1 MSGQPSDH
9 PAAPEDGVATCQRC
23 GTCCR
28 QGGPA
33 LHSVDLALIRSG
45 RLRLDDLVTV
55 RQGEL
60 AFPPLGEH
68 PEVVRHEFLK
78 LRGTAGSWCCLFYDV
93 GARGCS
99 RYPDRPLACRV
110 LDCRDT
116 RALLDLAG
124 RDLLTRF
131 DCLPA
136 DDPLLSLARRH
147 EAECPCP
154 DLDSLRH
161 RLRRPEV
168 DRAALLAPLEAE
180 VNRDLAWRTRA
191 AATCHLSVER
201 ELFLLGRP
209 LFQLLQPLGIH
220 ARQEADGLRLV
231 PAAHRPAA
239 G

>member
-9 PAAPEDGVATCQRC
+9 PTASKDGAATCQRC

-33 LHSVDLALIRSG
+33 LHSGDLELLRSG
-45 RLRLDDLVTV
+45 RLRIDDLVTV
-55 RQGEL
+55 RRGEL
-60 AFPPLGEH
+60 AFPPLGEQ

-78 LRGTAGSWCCLFYDV
+78 LRGTGASWCCLFYDE

-99 RYPDRPLACRV
+99 RYDDRPLACRV

-136 DDPLLSLARRH
+136 DDPQLALSREH

-154 DLDSLRH
+154 DLD
-161 RLRRPEV
+161 RLRRSLGQPAA
-168 DRAALLAPLEAE
+168 DRTTLLAPLEAR
-180 VNRDLAWRTRA
+180 VRLDLDLRSRA
-191 AATCHLSVER
+191 VAAHRLSLER
-201 ELFLLGRP
+201 ELFLFGRP
-209 LFQLLQPLGIH
+209 LFQLLAPLGIGFDPASGRLH
-220 ARQEADGLRLV
+220 LV
-231 PAAHRPAA
+231 PTRIPPVT

>member
-9 PAAPEDGVATCQRC
+9 PTASEDGAATCQRC

-33 LHSVDLALIRSG
+33 LHSGDLELLRSG
-45 RLRLDDLVTV
+45 RLRIDDLVTV
-55 RQGEL
+55 RRGEL
-60 AFPPLGEH
+60 AFPPLGEQ

-78 LRGTAGSWCCLFYDV
+78 LRGTGASWCCLFYDE

-99 RYPDRPLACRV
+99 RYDDRPLACRV

-116 RALLDLAG
+116 LALLELAG

-131 DCLPA
+131 DCLA
-136 DDPLLSLARRH
+136 GDDPLLPLVRHH

-154 DLDSLRH
+154 DLG
-161 RLRRPEV
+161 RLRRDLGEPEI
-168 DRAALLAPLEAE
+168 DRAALLAPLEAL
-180 VNRDLAWRTRA
+180 VHLDLDLRSRA
-191 AATCHLSVER
+191 VAAHRLSLER
-201 ELFLLGRP
+201 ELFLFGRP
-209 LFQLLQPLGIH
+209 LFQLLAPLGIDFDPASGRLH
-220 ARQEADGLRLV
+220 LV
-231 PAAHRPAA
+231 PTRIPPVT